1 MSTCNAIRAVQLL
14 LKLTVCAQR
23 EVSSRV
29 LYAAKEPYGTDF
41 RNSMA
46 FNNSYDNGFVHGK
59 TKDDT
64 FTIYLRRKTKRNQT
78 QRQGINAGEDKS
90 KI

>member
-14 LKLTVCAQR
+14 FKLTVSAQR
-23 EVSSRV
+23 EVCSTV
-29 LYAAKEPYGTDF
+29 LSAAKEPYGTDF

-46 FNNSYDNGFVHGK
+46 FNNCYDNGFVHGK

-64 FTIYLRRKTKRNQT
+64 FAIYLRRKTERNQR